1 MVESWSAEMKKY
13 FNNPN
18 GSFVKKIDNNV
29 YKINFADK
37 YNDTIY
43 FISPYYQRIFPTL
56 NKLIVMDTDLEFRV
70 DPAELFGEFDKFS
83 VDNILGCVVIE
94 FIKVLIKDFAQLKLF
109 HKARLLLICKDIL
122 LLS

>member
-83 VDNILGCVVIE
+83 VDNILGCGRD
-94 FIKVLIKDFAQLKLF
+94 LAPHYYMMLDTAG
-109 HKARLLLICKDIL
+109 
-122 LLS
+122 